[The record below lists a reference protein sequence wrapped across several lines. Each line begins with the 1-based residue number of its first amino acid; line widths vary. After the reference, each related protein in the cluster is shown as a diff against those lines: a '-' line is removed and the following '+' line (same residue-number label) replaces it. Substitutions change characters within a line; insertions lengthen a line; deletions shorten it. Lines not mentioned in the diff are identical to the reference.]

1 MKSITR
7 IIWLAAVMA
16 VSAAA
21 VAFAEAEQSF
31 FSKYFVSN
39 SPTMTKFIIVA
50 ILIFA
55 GAYISK
61 VMDRRKNKESQQ
73 EEQKENEE

>member
-21 VAFAEAEQSF
+21 VAFADAEQSF

-61 VMDRRKNKESQQ
+61 VMDRRKNKNAGQSEDDK
-73 EEQKENEE
+73 KE

>member
-1 MKSITR
+1 MKSIIR

-39 SPTMTKFIIVA
+39 SPTMTKFIVVA
-50 ILIFA
+50 VLIFA

-61 VMDRRKNKESQQ
+61 VLDRRKNKNAGQSEDDK
-73 EEQKENEE
+73 KE